1 MEELNTSVDRSP
13 LSDSPE
19 GMNTTMGGGSG
30 RENLNS
36 IKVQTLDH
44 TFLKLRKLE
53 NNRFKHDKN

>member
-19 GMNTTMGGGSG
+19 GMSTTMGGGSG

-44 TFLKLRKLE
+44 TF
-53 NNRFKHDKN
+53 